1 MSKNQSIEIYRLQ
14 ISDAYR
20 IADNIEWPLA
30 DKKTRKALE
39 MINNLVNRAQP
50 IFGDLVQLEP
60 IGCADDTSVN
70 LIIRAHLEEQQLEL
84 TPEIRKTIT
93 ALFTEACEVL
103 HRIAA
108 STAPAAEIAISAG
121 NPADST
127 GTTIY
132 ARAPVAEL
140 AQILREC
147 LPAGAQPGVDLG
159 MVDSPAINPPRG
171 ISGRLRDEAAE
182 TLTAEILHV
191 CDHSRSALV
200 KTANKRKKISFPPE
214 LRTELLNAQLEFRT
228 LNLKLSTNYK
238 LHNGVKKAS
247 EYTLLQIIGAIETPQ
262 QQQLKI
268 QDQN

>member
-1 MSKNQSIEIYRLQ
+1 MNESVTIEIYRLS
-14 ISDAYR
+14 ISEAYR
-20 IADNIEWPLA
+20 SEDHIAWPLV
-30 DKKTRKALE
+30 DKKTRISQEKLE
-39 MINNLVNRAQP
+39 RLVARAQP
-50 IFGDLVQLEP
+50 IFGELVRLEA
-60 IGCADDTSVN
+60 IERTDGTSVD
-70 LIIRAHLEEQQLEL
+70 LIILAHLEDHQLEL
-84 TPEIRKTIT
+84 VPKAREFVSE
-93 ALFTEACEVL
+93 LFTEAGEVL
-103 HRIAA
+103 NLIAA

-200 KTANKRKKISFPPE
+200 KTGNKRRKITFPPK
-214 LRTELLNAQLEFRT
+214 LRTELLYAQLEFRT